1 METLNFLSIEQMQT
15 LRDLGLEMKFT
26 PYAYYKTRKEGEW
39 EIKADNDNTF
49 SAYEYYEKLPIYG
62 LENLI
67 DTLPNNVWID
77 EKHLYLN
84 VNKRV
89 YDWCVGYHSNIMK
102 DNGNVIEK
110 SDKEMLNALYKM
122 VVYLIKEGIIE
133 TSKIQK
139 FDIDKAK
146 SGKVVRTRNGME
158 VRILCYNR
166 ENRDKKCIVALI
178 KNKNGNE
185 QVQNYYA
192 DGTGSSVGKK
202 YDLII
207 TNENG

>member
-15 LRDLGLEMKFT
+15 LRDLGLEMKIT

-77 EKHLYLN
+77 GKHLYFN
-84 VNKRV
+84 INKRA
-89 YDWCVGYHSNIMK
+89 YDWCVGYHSNVM
-102 DNGNVIEK
+102 NERNVIEK
-110 SDKEMLNALYKM
+110 NDKEMLNALYKM
-122 VVYLIKEGIIE
+122 VVYLIKEGMIE

-139 FDIDKAK
+139 FDIEKAK
-146 SGKVVRTRNGME
+146 SGKAVRTRNGME
-158 VRILCYNR
+158 VRIICYNR

-185 QVQNYYA
+185 QVQNYYV
-192 DGTGSSVGKK
+192 DGTSSSVGKN

-207 TNENG
+207 TDENG

>member
-1 METLNFLSIEQMQT
+1 MGTLNFLSIEQMQT
-15 LRDLGLEMKFT
+15 LRDLGLEMKIT

-67 DTLPNNVWID
+67 DTLPNNVWIGG
-77 EKHLYLN
+77 KHLYFN
-84 VNKRV
+84 INKRA
-89 YDWCVGYHSNIMK
+89 YDWCVGYHSNVM
-102 DNGNVIEK
+102 NERNVIEK
-110 SDKEMLNALYKM
+110 NDKEMLNALYKM
-122 VVYLIKEGIIE
+122 VVYLIKEGMIE

-139 FDIDKAK
+139 FDIEKAK
-146 SGKVVRTRNGME
+146 SGKAVRTRNGME
-158 VRILCYNR
+158 VRIICYNR

-185 QVQNYYA
+185 QVQNYYV
-192 DGTGSSVGKK
+192 DGTSSSVGKT

-207 TNENG
+207 TDENG

>member
-1 METLNFLSIEQMQT
+1 MEALNFLSVKQMQT

-26 PYAYYKTRKEGEW
+26 PYAYYKTRKNGEW
-39 EIKADNDNTF
+39 EIRADNDNTF

-77 EKHLYLN
+77 GKQLYFN
-84 VNKRV
+84 INKRA
-89 YDWCVGYHSNIMK
+89 YDWCVGYHSNIM
-102 DNGNVIEK
+102 NERNVIEK
-110 SDKEMLNALYKM
+110 NDKEMLNTLYKM

-133 TSKIQK
+133 TSKMQK
-139 FDIDKAK
+139 FDIEKAK
-146 SGKVVRTRNGME
+146 SGKAVRTRNGME
-158 VRILCYNR
+158 VRIICYNR
-166 ENRDKKCIVALI
+166 ENRDKKCVVALI

-192 DGTGSSVGKK
+192 DGTGSSVGRH
-202 YDLII
+202 YDLFI
-207 TNENG
+207 TDENG

>member
-1 METLNFLSIEQMQT
+1 MGTLNFLSIEQMQT
-15 LRDLGLEMKFT
+15 LRDLGLEMKIT

-49 SAYEYYEKLPIYG
+49 STYEYYEKLPIYG

-77 EKHLYLN
+77 GKHLYFN
-84 VNKRV
+84 INKRA
-89 YDWCVGYHSNIMK
+89 YDWCIGYHSNVM
-102 DNGNVIEK
+102 NERNVIEK
-110 SDKEMLNALYKM
+110 NDKEMLNALYKM

-139 FDIDKAK
+139 FDIEKAK
-146 SGKVVRTRNGME
+146 SGKAVRTRNGME
-158 VRILCYNR
+158 VRIICYNR

-185 QVQNYYA
+185 QVQNYYV
-192 DGTGSSVGKK
+192 DGTSSSVEKN

-207 TNENG
+207 TDENG

>member
-26 PYAYYKTRKEGEW
+26 PYAYYKIRKEGEW

-77 EKHLYLN
+77 GKHLYFN
-84 VNKRV
+84 INKRA
-89 YDWCVGYHSNIMK
+89 YDWCVGYHSNVM
-102 DNGNVIEK
+102 NERNVIEK
-110 SDKEMLNALYKM
+110 NDKEMLNALYKM
-122 VVYLIKEGIIE
+122 VVYLIKEGMIE

-139 FDIDKAK
+139 FDIEKAK
-146 SGKVVRTRNGME
+146 SGKAVRTRNGME
-158 VRILCYNR
+158 VRIICYNR
-166 ENRDKKCIVALI
+166 ENRDKKWISIRQNGLETVSIFIVVTKFIVLDI
-178 KNKNGNE
+178 IS
-185 QVQNYYA
+185 QNI
-192 DGTGSSVGKK
+192 G
-202 YDLII
+202 
-207 TNENG
+207 

>member
-1 METLNFLSIEQMQT
+1 MGTLNFLSIEQMQT
-15 LRDLGLEMKFT
+15 LRDLGLEMKIT

-77 EKHLYLN
+77 GKHLYFN
-84 VNKRV
+84 INKRA
-89 YDWCVGYHSNIMK
+89 YDWCVGYHSNVM
-102 DNGNVIEK
+102 NERNVIEK
-110 SDKEMLNALYKM
+110 NDKEMLNALYKM
-122 VVYLIKEGIIE
+122 VVFLIKEGMLE

-139 FDIDKAK
+139 FDIEKAK
-146 SGKVVRTRNGME
+146 SGKAVRTRNGMK
-158 VRILCYNR
+158 VRIICYNR

-192 DGTGSSVGKK
+192 DGTSSSVEKN

-207 TNENG
+207 TDENG

>member
-158 VRILCYNR
+158 VRIICYNR

-185 QVQNYYA
+185 QVQNYYP
-192 DGTGSSVGKK
+192 DGTSSSVGKN

-207 TNENG
+207 TDEN

>member
-26 PYAYYKTRKEGEW
+26 PYAYYKIRKEGEW

-67 DTLPNNVWID
+67 DTLPNKIWID
-77 EKHLYLN
+77 GKRLYFN
-84 VNKRV
+84 INKRA
-89 YDWCVGYHSNIMK
+89 YDWCVGYHSNVM
-102 DNGNVIEK
+102 NERNVIEK
-110 SDKEMLNALYKM
+110 NDKEMLNALYKM
-122 VVYLIKEGIIE
+122 VVYLIKEGMIE

-139 FDIDKAK
+139 FDIEKAK
-146 SGKVVRTRNGME
+146 SGKAVRTRNGME
-158 VRILCYNR
+158 VRIICYNR

-192 DGTGSSVGKK
+192 DGTGSSVEKN

-207 TNENG
+207 TDENG

>member
-1 METLNFLSIEQMQT
+1 MKTLNFLSIEQMQT
-15 LRDLGLEMKFT
+15 LRDLGLEMKIT

-67 DTLPNNVWID
+67 DTLPNNIWID
-77 EKHLYLN
+77 GKHLYFN
-84 VNKRV
+84 INKRA
-89 YDWCVGYHSNIMK
+89 YDWCVGYHSNVM
-102 DNGNVIEK
+102 NERNVIEK
-110 SDKEMLNALYKM
+110 NDKEMLNALYKM
-122 VVYLIKEGIIE
+122 VVYLIKEGMIE

-139 FDIDKAK
+139 FDIEKAK
-146 SGKVVRTRNGME
+146 SGKAVRTRNGME
-158 VRILCYNR
+158 VRIICYNR

-192 DGTGSSVGKK
+192 DGTSSSVGKN

-207 TNENG
+207 TDENG

>member
-67 DTLPNNVWID
+67 DTLPNKIWID
-77 EKHLYLN
+77 GKHLYFN
-84 VNKRV
+84 INKRA
-89 YDWCVGYHSNIMK
+89 YDWCVGYHSNVM
-102 DNGNVIEK
+102 NERNVIEK
-110 SDKEMLNALYKM
+110 NDKEMLNALYKM
-122 VVYLIKEGIIE
+122 VVYLIKEGMIE

-139 FDIDKAK
+139 FDIEKAK
-146 SGKVVRTRNGME
+146 SGKAVRTRNGME
-158 VRILCYNR
+158 VRIICYNR

-185 QVQNYYA
+185 QVQNYYV
-192 DGTGSSVGKK
+192 DGTGSSEKN

-207 TNENG
+207 TDENR

>member
-15 LRDLGLEMKFT
+15 LRDLGLEMKIT
-26 PYAYYKTRKEGEW
+26 PYAYYKTKKEGEW

-49 SAYEYYEKLPIYG
+49 SVYEYYEKLPIYG

-67 DTLPNNVWID
+67 DTLPNKIWID
-77 EKHLYLN
+77 GKHLYLN
-84 VNKRV
+84 INKRA
-89 YDWCVGYHSNIMK
+89 YDWCVGYHSNVM
-102 DNGNVIEK
+102 NERNVIEK
-110 SDKEMLNALYKM
+110 NDKEMLNALYKM
-122 VVYLIKEGIIE
+122 VVYLIKEGMIE

-139 FDIDKAK
+139 FDIEKAK
-146 SGKVVRTRNGME
+146 NGKAVRTRNGME
-158 VRILCYNR
+158 VRIICYNR

-185 QVQNYYA
+185 QVQNYYV
-192 DGTGSSVGKK
+192 DGTSSSVGKN

-207 TNENG
+207 TDENG

>member
-15 LRDLGLEMKFT
+15 LRGLGLEMKFT
-26 PYAYYKTRKEGEW
+26 PYAYYKTRKEAEW
-39 EIKADNDNTF
+39 EIKADNDNAF

-62 LENLI
+62 LKNLI

-77 EKHLYLN
+77 GKHLYFN
-84 VNKRV
+84 INKRA
-89 YDWCVGYHSNIMK
+89 YDWCVGYHSNVM
-102 DNGNVIEK
+102 NERNVIEK
-110 SDKEMLNALYKM
+110 NDKEMLNALYKM
-122 VVYLIKEGIIE
+122 VVYLIKEGMIE

-139 FDIDKAK
+139 FDIEKAK
-146 SGKVVRTRNGME
+146 SGKAVRTRNGME
-158 VRILCYNR
+158 VRIICYNR

-185 QVQNYYA
+185 QVQNYYV
-192 DGTGSSVGKK
+192 DGTGSSVGKN

-207 TNENG
+207 TDENG